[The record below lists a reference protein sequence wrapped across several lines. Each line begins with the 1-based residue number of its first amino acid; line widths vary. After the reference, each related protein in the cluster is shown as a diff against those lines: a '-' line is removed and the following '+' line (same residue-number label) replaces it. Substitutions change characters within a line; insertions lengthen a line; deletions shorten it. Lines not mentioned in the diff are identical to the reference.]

1 MEVGGLWEAAKHSQ
15 FEAALKAHPRV
26 AGEPGELRWQRIAAM
41 VSGASAAECQQ
52 YFRLVRARL
61 KQQQQQQ
68 QQQQV
73 QQQVQQ
79 QQPASRGQR
88 REQAGSRP
96 AAADPPARQPAA
108 NTAPAPAAMRPMRQ
122 RVVQHWWQ
130 RLEDEDP
137 ISLEPIAELS
147 YAPFE
152 LPNEIGGEQAT
163 WFDGRVLAHY
173 LVSTGKF
180 EHPITRRELQAGEC
194 RKLDSYLL
202 SAKLGPGRVLEAF
215 ERRSEYKADADGNIG
230 AMGLQ
235 AEASTL
241 LHALFENSARGRGRG
256 RVAPGG
262 GNDDAG
268 RGRGR
273 GAGRGRGRGR
283 GRPREEERSAAA
295 SREVV
300 QREASGS
307 VSRDGGLVVVDE
319 DGPQAP
325 DTAFVRGVFCTAC
338 TFENPSGSHE
348 CEMCGARLPTSDE
361 QTPAASRTSADAYPA
376 LEPSTADLES
386 AGRGQGR
393 GRGRGK
399 KGGGRADP
407 GGSSHGGPVFLPT
420 ASRQPKLAARPAE
433 DFPQLAQS
441 AAKSK
446 QPVVSKWTQKQEKVS
461 LESGV
466 SDGGALVFD
475 SGFGSAGDAVR
486 KERARAG
493 AGGKAAWAKPSSTK
507 ASQQRRGKAK
517 RAEEPSWSVPDEPVA
532 PPAADPWQLVPGKS
546 ASKTHP
552 KAKRQQKKLNR
563 APVAQQSSDSSSDSD
578 ADFADVQEAEPAPE
592 PAPVL
597 QGAAQ
602 QEALAEKNKRLVK
615 LMLAEGGAEKVQS
628 AKQLSQRFRKN
639 ELTAERFIDEMT
651 RLFGAESLDKFA
663 DLLTSLL
670 KKEEKQ
676 QKLRAAVLA
685 FRSRRFAASR
695 RAQPAS
701 ATWTCSSC
709 SFVNS
714 AGDDEDS
721 DNARCGM
728 CGAASAADLRA
739 AIASLAA

>member
-1 MEVGGLWEAAKHSQ
+1 MNKRPRPARRALTLILHWNRQQPIRRAPAGAGAEGEAKREEAAQ
-15 FEAALKAHPRV
+15 TR
-26 AGEPGELRWQRIAAM
+26 
-41 VSGASAAECQQ
+41 
-52 YFRLVRARL
+52 
-61 KQQQQQQ
+61 
-68 QQQQV
+68 
-73 QQQVQQ
+73 
-79 QQPASRGQR
+79 
-88 REQAGSRP
+88 
-96 AAADPPARQPAA
+96 AAAA
-108 NTAPAPAAMRPMRQ
+108 T
-122 RVVQHWWQ
+122 VV
-130 RLEDEDP
+130 
-137 ISLEPIAELS
+137 
-147 YAPFE
+147 
-152 LPNEIGGEQAT
+152 
-163 WFDGRVLAHY
+163 
-173 LVSTGKF
+173 
-180 EHPITRRELQAGEC
+180 
-194 RKLDSYLL
+194 
-202 SAKLGPGRVLEAF
+202 
-215 ERRSEYKADADGNIG
+215 
-230 AMGLQ
+230 
-235 AEASTL
+235 
-241 LHALFENSARGRGRG
+241 
-256 RVAPGG
+256 
-262 GNDDAG
+262 
-268 RGRGR
+268 
-273 GAGRGRGRGR
+273 
-283 GRPREEERSAAA
+283 
-295 SREVV
+295 
-300 QREASGS
+300 
-307 VSRDGGLVVVDE
+307 
-319 DGPQAP
+319 
-325 DTAFVRGVFCTAC
+325 
-338 TFENPSGSHE
+338 
-348 CEMCGARLPTSDE
+348 
-361 QTPAASRTSADAYPA
+361 
-376 LEPSTADLES
+376 
-386 AGRGQGR
+386 
-393 GRGRGK
+393 
-399 KGGGRADP
+399 
-407 GGSSHGGPVFLPT
+407 VFLPT

-446 QPVVSKWTQKQEKVS
+446 QPVVSKWAQKQEKVS

-475 SGFGSAGDAVR
+475 SGFGGAGDAVR

-493 AGGKAAWAKPSSTK
+493 AGGKTAWAKSSSVTK

-563 APVAQQSSDSSSDSD
+563 APVMQQSSDSSSDSD

-592 PAPVL
+592 PAPV

-615 LMLAEGGAEKVQS
+615 LMLAEGGAEKVQA
-628 AKQLSQRFRKN
+628 AKELSQRFRKN

-685 FRSRRFAASR
+685 FRSRRFAASQ
-695 RAQPAS
+695 RAQQPRPPT
-701 ATWTCSSC
+701 TWTCSSC